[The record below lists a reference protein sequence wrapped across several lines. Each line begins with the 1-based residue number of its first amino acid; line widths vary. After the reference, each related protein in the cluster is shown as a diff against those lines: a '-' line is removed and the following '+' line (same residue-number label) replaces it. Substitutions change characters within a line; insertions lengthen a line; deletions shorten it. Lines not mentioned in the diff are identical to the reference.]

1 MPKVRTLS
9 RTFLKGHPRAGE
21 PTYFMEKVYNSLYP
35 EQIRQLPKD
44 FSNWHF
50 ANQQNRGIA
59 NEFNKA
65 ITETKHHTIRMGRHF
80 KANDELTLAVWRG
93 KPYHSMQVKLW
104 TGPIRAAD
112 ILIHIDYYDDRKWLS
127 LSPGHIS
134 IKELAKND
142 GLELMD
148 FIQWLNL
155 PVGKHE
161 AQILIWN
168 PEIEY

>member
-59 NEFNKA
+59 NEFNLTFEAASSIKSMA
-65 ITETKHHTIRMGRHF
+65 YYRDWET
-80 KANDELTLAVWRG
+80 
-93 KPYHSMQVKLW
+93 
-104 TGPIRAAD
+104 
-112 ILIHIDYYDDRKWLS
+112 DRKS
-127 LSPGHIS
+127 
-134 IKELAKND
+134 
-142 GLELMD
+142 
-148 FIQWLNL
+148 
-155 PVGKHE
+155 VV
-161 AQILIWN
+161 
-168 PEIEY
+168 